1 MFEEGEWTLEL
12 IIYLLYLFNCDFD
25 VGEAMFEDVET
36 PFERI
41 FYILGIQKTNST
53 KLVK

>member
-1 MFEEGEWTLEL
+1 
-12 IIYLLYLFNCDFD
+12 
-25 VGEAMFEDVET
+25 MFEDVET

-53 KLVK
+53 KLVKWCLK